1 VSAPEAQHD
10 AQVIRD
16 MLTSGQLDPLF
27 LARVNAEMNN
37 PNSPLFQDDLFLGA
51 GLFTF
56 RCHPVTGTCRNG
68 LLGDNQST
76 PSPSNGTPGPQPTPN
91 PTDTP
96 EAEDC
101 PLNLRVSQQPPTL
114 KAGKIGPEHPVV
126 VGQDPTKR
134 GVDVSASIVIHPVI
148 VKYDVPKYEHECQFV
163 DGTVTDSAC
172 QNNPGWKNKKIF
184 AGCETK
190 TETYTDQIAF
200 ATIDADLSPASIRWI
215 TTDLASKYPGAHVYQ
230 AHWSLWPG
238 RSPSQGGLAG
248 DGASLSVVYAN
259 LPLAD
264 PGTYGVQIQGRTTG
278 TPYTAPRPFAFTYP
292 DLQVHL
298 LESTIIK

>member
-1 VSAPEAQHD
+1 
-10 AQVIRD
+10 
-16 MLTSGQLDPLF
+16 
-27 LARVNAEMNN
+27 
-37 PNSPLFQDDLFLGA
+37 
-51 GLFTF
+51 
-56 RCHPVTGTCRNG
+56 
-68 LLGDNQST
+68 
-76 PSPSNGTPGPQPTPN
+76 
-91 PTDTP
+91 
-96 EAEDC
+96 
-101 PLNLRVSQQPPTL
+101 
-114 KAGKIGPEHPVV
+114 
-126 VGQDPTKR
+126 
-134 GVDVSASIVIHPVI
+134 VDVSANIVIHPVI

-163 DGTVTDSAC
+163 GGTVTDSAC

-264 PGTYGVQIQGRTTG
+264 PGTYGVQIQGRTTARHTRPRARSPSPIPICKCICWNRRLSSDSLAREG
-278 TPYTAPRPFAFTYP
+278 LWMRCCKSCKMAASMCSTAYCKSCTSSLIMGRC
-292 DLQVHL
+292 
-298 LESTIIK
+298 